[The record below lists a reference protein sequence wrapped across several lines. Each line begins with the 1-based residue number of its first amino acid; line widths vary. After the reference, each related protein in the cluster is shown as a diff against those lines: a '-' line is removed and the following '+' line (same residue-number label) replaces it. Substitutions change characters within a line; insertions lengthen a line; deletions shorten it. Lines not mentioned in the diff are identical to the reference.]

1 MKVYFDEFGTLI
13 DDPAYTPPPGSY
25 VYSTRRG
32 DFVFPAE
39 GRLFTVTSE
48 EPSPAD
54 SPPEE

>member
-39 GRLFTVTSE
+39 SQLLTVTSE
-48 EPSPAD
+48 DPDPAG